1 MKMKKLL
8 LFAGLA
14 AATLSFVG
22 CNKQEVEV
30 PENNDKFAIR
40 LVTPET
46 KTVNDGMSTKWAD
59 EDSLSVFYAKA
70 GSTSYSENNRF
81 QISSPDSGVAN
92 ADITLGSG
100 SYDWYAFY
108 PYNKYFT
115 SPANNNDNPAR
126 TYIGGRS
133 DKSQTQ
139 AGYDSKDH
147 IAGTAVPMYGIV
159 KGVSS
164 TSDPVIQMKHIAAVA
179 EIVVTN
185 NSGKAVKITDVELSA
200 PDGVDIVGQYN
211 ITFDGEPVFTKY
223 KDYQS
228 NTAKLTVEGAK
239 SLSNGASAKFY
250 LVVKPFEAKTLTVK
264 VTTEDGSDV
273 KTANLSSAA
282 SFQAGHIKT
291 LNVPFEKAQTITNT
305 LAEILAMS
313 DGESVTTNEVLV
325 VAKASVGLLVKEG
338 SDYLYVYDKDKTSIA
353 SAKVGDKVVLEGT
366 TGSYKGAKQL
376 VSPTVTVKS
385 SNNTVKHPTAKD
397 ITESFDTYEA
407 TYGEMLTYKGKLS
420 VNADKGYYNITVDGA
435 STRVGSIVAPAD
447 NDATAINNLDGK
459 NVKVTGYYLYITG
472 KYLYVIATE
481 VKEDSSSSG
490 DGNTLSMT
498 MSDYVSAN
506 NCTVS
511 SGSDVTTYPIL
522 QLNKSV
528 RMYTTGTGNC
538 GSFWV
543 TSSSNDAKQWR
554 LYQKQSGDVTIL
566 VANGCQLKS
575 VTFTYATSNGGTLL
589 DASGTE
595 VKSGSKQT
603 VSGTSVTYTVGN
615 TGDADNGQVR
625 ITAVEVVYTGS
636 GTTFPAIETTTT
648 ITMAS
653 SLTLYVGET
662 GSLNATSNVDAKI
675 TYESEDSS
683 IATVDASGTVTG
695 VAEGTVKVYAR
706 IAGVSGKYTDAERY
720 CNVTVSTKPE
730 ETEGTEVII
739 FSELN
744 YANDTEVVS
753 VQGEN
758 FSMAFDKGEGRNAPK
773 YYDNGKN
780 VRIYNLNTVTFTSKK
795 TITKIEFY
803 CTSNYDVNAET
814 TFSAGSC
821 TDNVW
826 AGSAK
831 SITMLNGSSTQIRLT
846 GIKVTF
852 E

>member
-92 ADITLGSG
+92 ADITLSSG

-164 TSDPVIQMKHIAAVA
+164 TSYPVIQMKHIAAVA

-211 ITFDGEPVFTKY
+211 ISFDGEPVFTKY

-273 KTANLSSAA
+273 KTANLSSTA

-338 SDYLYVYDKDKTSIA
+338 SDYLYVYDKEKTTVEPV
-353 SAKVGDKVVLEGT
+353 KVGDKVVLEGT

-376 VSPTVTVKS
+376 VPSKITVKS

-397 ITESFDTYEA
+397 ITESFDSYEA

-420 VNADKGYYNITVDGA
+420 VDTDKGYYNITVDGA
-435 STRVGSIVAPAD
+435 STRVGSIVAPAG
-447 NDATAINNLDGK
+447 NDATAINKLDGK

-481 VKEDSSSSG
+481 VKEDSSSGG

-528 RMYTTGTGNC
+528 RMYTTGGGNC

-543 TSSSNDAKQWR
+543 TSSTNDAKQWR
-554 LYQKQSGDVTIL
+554 LYQKQNGDVTIT
-566 VANGCQLKS
+566 VANGCALKS
-575 VTFTYATSNGGTLL
+575 VKFTYAKEKNGVLL
-589 DASGTE
+589 DSGGNQ
-595 VKSGSKQT
+595 VDSDSKQT
-603 VSGTSVTYTVGN
+603 VSGSSVTYTVGN
-615 TGDADNGQVR
+615 SSDGDSGQVR

-636 GTTFPAIETTTT
+636 GTTFPDNPSTETTTT
-648 ITMAS
+648 ISMAN
-653 SLTLYVGET
+653 SLSVYVGET
-662 GSLNATSNVDAKI
+662 AALNASSNVSATI
-675 TYESEDSS
+675 TYESEDTS

-695 VAEGTVKVYAR
+695 VAEGTVKVWAR
-706 IAGVSGKYTDAERY
+706 IAGVSGKYTSAEHY
-720 CNVTVSTKPE
+720 CNVTVLKKTQE
-730 ETEGTEVII
+730 EEGTVVFDNDYLKANQNGSKDVI
-739 FSELN
+739 SYTNDSVYSGDVTELRIYKGKN
-744 YANDTEVVS
+744 FVVS
-753 VQGEN
+753 ASGNHKITSIKITCTAEGDAKYGPG
-758 FSMAFDKGEGRNAPK
+758 SWGEGAPSG
-773 YYDNGKN
+773 YTYEGKVGTWTGSASSVSFTATGN
-780 VRIYNLNTVTFTSKK
+780 QVRI
-795 TITKIEFY
+795 IELVVKY
-803 CTSNYDVNAET
+803 E
-814 TFSAGSC
+814 
-821 TDNVW
+821 
-826 AGSAK
+826 
-831 SITMLNGSSTQIRLT
+831 
-846 GIKVTF
+846 
-852 E
+852 

>member
-1 MKMKKLL
+1 MKKLL

-30 PENNDKFAIR
+30 PENAGKFAIR

-46 KTVNDGMSTKWAD
+46 KTVNDGMSTKWAEGD
-59 EDSLSVFYAKA
+59 ALTVFYAKA
-70 GSTSYSENNRF
+70 GSTSYSENNKF
-81 QISSPDSGVAN
+81 DVSDPDTGVAN
-92 ADITLGSG
+92 ADITLSSG

-115 SPANNNDNPAR
+115 SPANNNDDPAR

-147 IAGTAVPMYGIV
+147 IAGTAVPLYGIV

-164 TSDPVIQMKHIAAVA
+164 TSAPVIQMKHIAAVA

-185 NSGKAVKITDVELSA
+185 NSGKSVTITDLELSA

-211 ITFDGEPVFTKY
+211 ITFDGEPVISNYST
-223 KDYQS
+223 YQS
-228 NTAKLTVEGAK
+228 NTAKLTVEGGS
-239 SLSNGASAKFY
+239 SLANGSSAKFY
-250 LVVKPFEAKTLTVK
+250 LVVKPFAAKKLTVK
-264 VTTEDGSDV
+264 VVTDAGFAE
-273 KTANLSSAA
+273 KTASLSTAA
-282 SFQAGHIKT
+282 SFEAGHIKT
-291 LNVPFEKAQTITNT
+291 LNVPISKVEQEGSKTIS
-305 LAEILAMS
+305 EILNMA

-325 VAKASVGLLVKEG
+325 VAKASVGILVKEG
-338 SDYLYVYDKDKTSIA
+338 SDYLYVYDKEKTSIA
-353 SAKVGDKVVLEGT
+353 SVKVGDKVVLEGT

-397 ITESFDTYEA
+397 ITESFDSYEA

-420 VNADKGYYNITVDGA
+420 VDSEKGYYNITVDGA

-447 NDATAINNLDGK
+447 NDATAINKLDGK

-481 VKEDSSSSG
+481 VKEDSSSGG

-528 RMYTTGTGNC
+528 RMYTTGGGNC

-575 VTFTYATSNGGTLL
+575 VTFTYSTTNSGTLL

-615 TGDADNGQVR
+615 TGDGDSGQVR

-675 TYESEDSS
+675 TYESEDPS

-706 IAGVSGKYTDAERY
+706 ITGVSGKYTDAERY

-753 VQGEN
+753 IQGEN
-758 FSMAFDKGEGRNAPK
+758 FSMAFSKGEGRNAPK

-795 TITKIEFY
+795 AITKIEFY
-803 CTSNYDVNAET
+803 CTSGYDVNAET

-821 TDNVW
+821 TNNVW
-826 AGSAK
+826 EGSAK
-831 SITMLNGSSTQIRLT
+831 SITMLNGSSSQIRLT